1 MKKDKPLDPLL
12 VTPANIPS
20 FAQNRVRLIVDDLA
34 KLGISP
40 QDVQRV
46 LMARGV
52 NKWFE
57 ARRAVIR
64 LKHSLKTQ
72 VTETI
77 EYIIETKQQ
86 KARPGKFGTTR
97 RDCLN
102 RLYYARGYLKA
113 TEEIR
118 ARLRAICHM
127 HRWQAP
133 EPNALQML
141 PSTGVRQLAKIHELQ
156 GELKDADRALELAQ
170 GENQRLE
177 SDLEVAVEQARSASA
192 QAALLQEKVRVL
204 KRDIKELRDA

>member
-1 MKKDKPLDPLL
+1 MKKKGKPLDPLL

-20 FAQNRVRLIVDDLA
+20 YPQNRVHLIVEDLA
-34 KLGISP
+34 RLGIAP
-40 QDVQRV
+40 QDAQRI

-52 NKWFE
+52 NKWLE
-57 ARRAVIR
+57 ARRCIIR

-77 EYIIETKQQ
+77 TYIIETKQQ
-86 KARPGKFGTTR
+86 KARPGKFGSSR

-113 TEEIR
+113 TEEVR
-118 ARLRAICHM
+118 ARLRAICRM

-133 EPNALQML
+133 VPNELQML
-141 PSTGVRQLAKIHELQ
+141 PSTGVRQLAKIHDLQ

-170 GENQRLE
+170 VENDRLKDADQILREKMGRLE
-177 SDLEVAVEQARSASA
+177 DRISK
-192 QAALLQEKVRVL
+192 LQGR
-204 KRDIKELRDA
+204 